1 MIGVLTPSSNT
12 VLEPLTSAIM
22 SDVPNASA
30 HFSRF
35 RVKEISLSDKSN
47 EQFRIE
53 PQMIAADLLADAC
66 VNSIVWSGT
75 SASWL
80 GFEKDREMCEMIKD
94 RTGITASSSVLAIN
108 EALERLDVDSFGLV
122 TPYVE
127 DVQRLIV
134 ANYKIAGF
142 ECRAERH
149 LGETVNFAFSNAT
162 HDTVRRLVYEV
173 AESKPGAIAI
183 MCTNMQGAAIAREL
197 EQETGIPILDS
208 TAAAVWGG
216 LRTAGRDTKG
226 LSRWGSMFDL

>member
-1 MIGVLTPSSNT
+1 MLTPSSNT
-12 VLEPLTSAIM
+12 VLEPLTSAIIA
-22 SDVPNASA
+22 DVPYASA

-35 RVKEISLSDKSN
+35 RVKEISLREEAND
-47 EQFRIE
+47 QFRLE
-53 PQMIAADLLADAC
+53 PQLMAADLLADAY

-80 GFEKDREMCEMIKD
+80 GFDKDRDMCAKIED
-94 RTGITASSSVLAIN
+94 RTGIAASSSVLAIN
-108 EALERLDVDSFGLV
+108 EALERLDVDTFGLV
-122 TPYVE
+122 TPYVD
-127 DVQRLIV
+127 DVQELIV
-134 ANYKIAGF
+134 SNYRDAGY
-142 ECRAERH
+142 ECVAERH
-149 LGETVNFAFSNAT
+149 LGETDNFAFSNTT

-216 LRTAGRDTKG
+216 LRAAGQDTAG
-226 LSRWGSMFDL
+226 LARWGSLFGL